1 MNAERQLSNSPVQGW
16 RQLNDGAIKES
27 EGQRRVDRRPTG
39 VEEGKRVTVT
49 SHSWATVALRLKAL
63 VQP

>member
-1 MNAERQLSNSPVQGW
+1 MNAEPQLSKSPVQGW
-16 RQLNDGAIKES
+16 RQLNDGAIEES

-49 SHSWATVALRLKAL
+49 VTVTAEWSPSHLG
-63 VQP
+63 